1 MNQGKPQG
9 SVRIIA
15 GEWRGRKIPV
25 LDKPGLRPT
34 GDRMRETL
42 FNWLQ
47 GSIAGANVL
56 DVFAGTGALG
66 FEALSRGAAQATLL
80 EKDPQLAGNLQQIN
94 TMLKGNAI
102 IERADA
108 LQWLAQQKSAKYDVV
123 FVDPPFAEGL
133 HANVLQLLENVT
145 HEGTMLYVEAPIR
158 EMVVIPPIWRV
169 IKEAK
174 TRDVASKL
182 LQRAN

>member
-1 MNQGKPQG
+1 MNQGKPPG
-9 SVRIIA
+9 AVRIIA
-15 GEWRGRKIPV
+15 GEWRGRKLPV

-47 GSIAGANVL
+47 GHIGGAKVL
-56 DVFAGTGALG
+56 DVFAGTGAFG
-66 FEALSRGAAQATLL
+66 FEALSRGAASVTML
-80 EKDPQLAGNLQQIN
+80 EKDPQLVSNLLQIN
-94 TMLKGNAI
+94 AMLKGNAVV
-102 IERADA
+102 ERVDA
-108 LQWLAQQKSAKYDVV
+108 LQWLAVQGSEEFDVV
-123 FVDPPFAEGL
+123 FVDPPFADGL
-133 HANVLQLLENVT
+133 HAKVLQLLGNVT
-145 HEGTMLYVEAPIR
+145 HEGTLLYLESPIR
-158 EMVVIPPIWRV
+158 ETVAIPPVWRV

>member
-15 GEWRGRKIPV
+15 GEWRGRKLPV

-47 GSIAGANVL
+47 GYISGARVL

-66 FEALSRGAAQATLL
+66 FEALSRGAACATFI
-80 EKDPQLAGNLQQIN
+80 EKDPHLVTKLREINAMLQA
-94 TMLKGNAI
+94 NANI
-102 IERADA
+102 HNADA
-108 LQWLAQQKSAKYDVV
+108 LQWLAQNSARRFDVV
-123 FVDPPFAEGL
+123 FVDPPFADGL
-133 HANVLQLLENVT
+133 HATVLGLLEPMT
-145 HEGTMLYVEAPIR
+145 QAGTLLYMEAPIR
-158 EMVVIPPIWRV
+158 ETITIPGSWRV
-169 IKEAK
+169 LKEAK
-174 TRDVASKL
+174 TRDVTSKL
-182 LQRAN
+182 LQRAE